1 MWKAVSSMAKL
12 EKFVLNLKK
21 IKKKE
26 IREQLINLELLLLMF

>member
-1 MWKAVSSMAKL
+1 ML

-26 IREQLINLELLLLMF
+26 IGEQLINLELLLLMF

>member
-1 MWKAVSSMAKL
+1 MAKL

>member
-26 IREQLINLELLLLMF
+26 IGELINLELLLLMF